1 MKRVGMFFV
10 TSRGYLTHMRQYRM
24 DLTSHEFSTQTF
36 GLKFILHAPTAKIN
50 EIKKKVSIF
59 HKDDFRPASAKS
71 GSLDTPLYLYY
82 SLLFSY
88 ISILFI
94 L

>member
-1 MKRVGMFFV
+1 
-10 TSRGYLTHMRQYRM
+10 
-24 DLTSHEFSTQTF
+24 LTSHEFLTQTLD
-36 GLKFILHAPTAKIN
+36 LKFILHAPTAKIN

-59 HKDDFRPASAKS
+59 HKGDFRLASARS
-71 GSLDTPLYLYY
+71 AVLDTPLYLYY